1 MISIDAI
8 SSMLTAFL
16 LGVGVGVFSLAKLAA
31 RSRSRVDHPIP
42 SREDRQALR
51 KIEVHESRLGVRV
64 VLSSDDGVVLEGPW
78 LDEGEARLIAVALT
92 DSKYAD
98 RLPVN

>member
-1 MISIDAI
+1 MILLDAT

-16 LGVGVGVFSLAKLAA
+16 LGVGVGMFSLAKLATRRPVKGDSGA
-31 RSRSRVDHPIP
+31 AQR
-42 SREDRQALR
+42 DRRALR
-51 KIEVHESRLGVRV
+51 KIEVDESKLGVRV
-64 VLSSDDGVVLEGPW
+64 VVSSDDGLVLEGPW

-92 DSKYAD
+92 DSKYTD